1 MIIFDKKNSSEIMI
15 HKKIRIPKDSAIDI
29 MEELGKLDDC
39 IEFVDLNSHDYN
51 QKKNFGNIIERCEES
66 LKNIQIFENILQ
78 LYGLTLIKYNS
89 YQTFKIDLQTD
100 KDNIN
105 KNINMNYFDLVEI
118 EINDN
123 NKKISELIDSY
134 NNISEQLDLLI
145 EKKSVYGKTSEL
157 LFSQM
162 SSKNNNHFSNSFK
175 INNNNN
181 LDNPTPTPENIFFSS
196 GKENNKIKLLND
208 SELNFISGVIKAEDD
223 IRFKRMI
230 FRASKGRA
238 IPTFFDLTIENKALQ
253 IKQEKKIFI
262 ICLQGEQNSFLFQ
275 KILNICDIFGAS
287 RFAIPPREKIHKEIF
302 NLQQE
307 IFDKKTYL
315 KSIETSIKDFFKDKI
330 GENGIPGK
338 YDLYKLYFLQEK
350 LLFIN
355 LNKCILRG
363 NFLDGEVWIPEE
375 KFSLVQNILLKIS
388 NNNQN
393 KLTAILDDI
402 IDNNSVIPPTYF
414 KLNDFTAPF
423 QMIVSE
429 YGVPRYREINPGLF
443 TIITFPFMFGVMF
456 GDIGHGG
463 LLTLLGAWLV
473 LKKYDI
479 LKNFPELKILVKNR
493 YFFLLLGIFAF
504 YNGLIYNDFFAMPLG
519 IFGSCYKNIK
529 VKNNIITMKKNNCIY
544 PIGLDPKWYSA
555 SNELSFLN
563 SFKMKMSVIIG
574 VLQMILGLMLKGLNG
589 IYFRDYVDFLFEFIP
604 QLIFMCLLFGYMI
617 LMIYIKWVTDWSED
631 PSKAPS
637 IISQLLMIF
646 LNMGST
652 GPENNKTPLFH
663 REDYSYQEK
672 FQFNAL
678 IISIICIPIMLFVK
692 PILELF
698 KIQKKQEEENINIQI
713 KDKMTITDL
722 IVNQIIETIEFVLG
736 TVSHTASY
744 LRLWALSLAHAQ
756 LAKVFFDIT
765 LLGFIQSG
773 NIIGMFGGFFLLA
786 NITIGVLM
794 GMDLLECALHT
805 LRLHWVE
812 FQSKFYHADGHAFTP
827 YSFKYINDEF
837 L

>member
-1 MIIFDKKNSSEIMI
+1 MV

-39 IEFVDLNSHDYN
+39 IEFVDLNVHDYN
-51 QKKNFGNIIERCEES
+51 QKKNFGNLIERCEES
-66 LKNIQIFENILQ
+66 LKNIQNFENILQ
-78 LYGLTLIKYNS
+78 LYGLEVIKYTS

-100 KDNIN
+100 IDNLN
-105 KNINMNYFDLVEI
+105 KNVNLNYFDLVEI

-123 NKKISELIDSY
+123 KKKITELIESY
-134 NNISEQLDLLI
+134 KNITEQLDLLI
-145 EKKSVYGKTSEL
+145 EKKSIYDKSSEL
-157 LFSQM
+157 IFSI
-162 SSKNNNHFSNSFK
+162 SSKNKNYNEYY
-175 INNNNN
+175 IN
-181 LDNPTPTPENIFFSS
+181 DFERDTPTPNNIIFNQE
-196 GKENNKIKLLND
+196 KNDKKINLLDDNLT
-208 SELNFISGVIKAEDD
+208 ELNFISGVIVAEDD
-223 IRFKRMI
+223 IKFKRMI
-230 FRASKGRA
+230 FRISRGRA

-262 ICLQGEQNSFLFQ
+262 IFLHGGRNSILFQ
-275 KILNICDIFGAS
+275 KILNICDIFGANT
-287 RFAIPPREKIHKEIF
+287 FTIPKKERIPKEIF

-355 LNKCILRG
+355 LNKCKLIG
-363 NFLDGEVWIPEE
+363 NFLDGEVWIPQD
-375 KFSLVQNILLKIS
+375 KYSLVQNTLLKITKK
-388 NNNQN
+388 NPN

-402 IDNNSVIPPTYF
+402 IDSSTTIPPTYY
-414 KLNDFTAPF
+414 KLNDFTSPF

-429 YGVPRYREINPGLF
+429 YGIPRYREINPGLF

-463 LLTLLGAWLV
+463 ILTLLGAWLV
-473 LKKYDI
+473 LKKYEI
-479 LKNFPELKILVKNR
+479 LKNFPELKLLVKNR
-493 YFFLLLGIFAF
+493 YFFPFLGFFAF

-519 IFGSCYKNIK
+519 IFGSCYKNQK
-529 VKNNIITMKKNNCIY
+529 KEGKIITTRKTNCIY

-555 SNELSFLN
+555 ENELTFLN

-574 VLQMILGLMLKGLNG
+574 VLQMILGLILKGING
-589 IYFRDYVDFLFEFIP
+589 IYFKDYIDFLFEFIP

-617 LMIYIKWVTDWSED
+617 IMIYIKWGTDWSDD

-637 IISQLLMIF
+637 IITQLLMLF
-646 LNMGST
+646 LNIGST
-652 GPENNKTPLFH
+652 GPKDNKTPLFC
-663 REDYSYQEK
+663 REDYSVQEN
-672 FQFNAL
+672 FQFYAL
-678 IISIICIPIMLFVK
+678 IISIICIPIMLLVK
-692 PILELF
+692 PMLEYF
-698 KIQKKQEEENINIQI
+698 KYPKNEIHNNHNDEEEQININRQN
-713 KDKMTITDL
+713 KMNITDL
-722 IVNQIIETIEFVLG
+722 AVNQIIETIEYVLG

-773 NIIGMFGGFFLLA
+773 NILGMFVGFFLLA
-786 NITIGVLM
+786 NITLGVLM
-794 GMDLLECALHT
+794 GMDLLECTLHT

-812 FQSKFYHADGHAFTP
+812 FQSKFYHADGIPFSP
-827 YSFKYINDEF
+827 YSFKYINSEF
-837 L
+837 I